1 VPSESDRDDD
11 DKPSYKELVEKSYSF
26 MKFTLIKENKLV
38 NLKASTLKQKQ
49 RIVTTLPLRN

>member
-11 DKPSYKELVEKSYSF
+11 DKPSYKELVEKSYSY
-26 MKFTLIKENKLV
+26 MKFALIKENKLV

>member
-11 DKPSYKELVEKSYSF
+11 DKPSYKELVEKSYYF
-26 MKFTLIKENKLV
+26 MKFALIKENKLV

>member
-11 DKPSYKELVEKSYSF
+11 DKPSYKELVEKSYPF
-26 MKFTLIKENKLV
+26 MKFALIKENKLV